1 MKNVALINLI
11 ALLTFFPF
19 FKVIPNID
27 AEIQPIAAFFSIVY
41 ILLYDINKWREI
53 YNKTF
58 PYLFVFGGYFL
69 LSCFSL
75 MKGDIGMPYLSQSI
89 SVFLAPLVIFIVLLD
104 RISLISISVFK
115 FSIYSWFC
123 LSFFQLFASQLLNMT
138 GISFVLSNIISRFSA
153 ETVSAGRGVAAF
165 APEPSYAAHNIL
177 LMLAFAIFYHRRKEI
192 SKKEFY
198 TMIVMILFMVMSN
211 QSGTIGLFMS
221 SFALSYGIFEVV
233 KGGKNSAIVLNISM
247 ILLGLFVL
255 LIALFPMILELRFF
269 FIISEFISSIT
280 GQAGKS
286 FNALEFSDTF
296 GSARGS
302 SVQVGY
308 ESIFHTNGFGLGMG
322 GWGTKSV
329 EMARKTKVAE
339 MSEYLFVYGDTPIKP
354 YAYGSFVAMEMGI
367 IGLISMSVTFFSIIL
382 ERLKVERNM
391 SSFSFACLCLFV
403 IGVYYNAPTSLPAHW
418 VLLNLFFED
427 RGN

>member
-11 ALLTFFPF
+11 AFLTFFPF

-41 ILLYDINKWREI
+41 ILLYDINKWRNI
-53 YNKTF
+53 YNKTL
-58 PYLFVFGGYFL
+58 PYILVLGIYFL
-69 LSCFSL
+69 FACFSF
-75 MKGDIGMPYLSQSI
+75 MKGEIAAPYLSQSI
-89 SVFLAPLVIFIVLLD
+89 SVFLAPLAIFIVLLD

-123 LSFFQLFASQLLNMT
+123 ISFCQIFASPLLNMT
-138 GISFVLSNIISRFSA
+138 GISFILSNIIARFSA
-153 ETVSAGRGVAAF
+153 ETVSAGRGIAAF
-165 APEPSYAAHNIL
+165 APEPSYSAHNIL
-177 LMLAFAIFYHRRKEI
+177 LMLAFSIFYYRRQEI
-192 SKKEFY
+192 SKREFS
-198 TMIVMILFMVMSN
+198 VMIAMTIFMVVSN

-221 SFALSYGIFEVV
+221 SFAVSYGIFEVV
-233 KGGKNSAIVLNISM
+233 KGGKNSAIVLNIVM
-247 ILLGLFVL
+247 LLVGILVIF
-255 LIALFPMILELRFF
+255 IILFPAILEIRFF

-308 ESIFHTNGFGLGMG
+308 ESIFYTNGLGLGMG
-322 GWGTKSV
+322 GWGAKSV

-339 MSEYLFVYGDTPIKP
+339 ISEYLFVYGDTPIKP

-367 IGLISMSVTFFSIIL
+367 IGLISMSVMFFIIIL
-382 ERLKVERNM
+382 ERLKIERNI
-391 SSFSFACLCLFV
+391 SSFSFACLCLFI

-427 RGN
+427 RGK